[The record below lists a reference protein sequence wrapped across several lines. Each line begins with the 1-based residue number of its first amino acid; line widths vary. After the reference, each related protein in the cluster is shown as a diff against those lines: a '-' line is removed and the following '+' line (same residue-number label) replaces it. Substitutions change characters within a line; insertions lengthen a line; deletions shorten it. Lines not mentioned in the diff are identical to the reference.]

1 MLGTITSQHLADESS
16 VYCLSETNG
25 TAVAQPAAAAMARGG
40 SVLIKLI
47 LSPFCCSRPLVFCS
61 RRRRRRRPARFRLDV
76 NVARF
81 ISRRRK
87 PRSLSFSL
95 ALFLPAAILY

>member
-25 TAVAQPAAAAMARGG
+25 TAGVQPAAAAMARGG

-47 LSPFCCSRPLVFCS
+47 LSPFCRPLVFCS
-61 RRRRRRRPARFRLDV
+61 RRRRSRRPARFRVDV

-81 ISRRRK
+81 ISRRRN
-87 PRSLSFSL
+87 LFLFLSL